1 MEKELTIQQYEKI
14 IPIASITDE
23 DGRKYFYHVPTQFTL
38 WRAQTLFSKEPE
50 TIKWINAFNAQDI
63 FLDVGA
69 NVGMYTIYA
78 AVRHNL
84 KVYAFE
90 PEAQNYALLN
100 RNIEVN
106 GQNQNVRAYCV
117 GLLDKFEFTELY
129 LSRISLGGAG
139 HSLSESVNF
148 KLEPSKPGYVQGSVS
163 TTIDW
168 LIQNQVIPIPTKIKI
183 DVDGFER
190 KIIEGAKIALTE
202 KKLTSV
208 LVEIYDQLDEHL
220 EIIDIMRQYGFY
232 FDECQVE
239 QARIKDGWN
248 RGMGNIIFNRQF

>member
-1 MEKELTIQQYEKI
+1 
-14 IPIASITDE
+14 
-23 DGRKYFYHVPTQFTL
+23 
-38 WRAQTLFSKEPE
+38 
-50 TIKWINAFNAQDI
+50 
-63 FLDVGA
+63 
-69 NVGMYTIYA
+69 MYTIYA

-100 RNIEVN
+100 KNIELN

-129 LSRISLGGAG
+129 LSRILCGGSG
-139 HSLSESVNF
+139 HSLGESVNF
-148 KLEPSKPGYVQGSVS
+148 ILEPSKPAYVQGSVS
-163 TTIDW
+163 ATIDW

-190 KIIEGAKIALTE
+190 KIIEGGKITLAE

-208 LVEIYDQLDEHL
+208 LVEINDQLDEHL
-220 EIIDIMRQYGFY
+220 EIIDIMIQHGFS

-239 QARIKDGWN
+239 EARVKDGVFK
-248 RGMGNIIFNRQF
+248 GMANIIFERQF